1 MYKCVVRFISSSTM
15 KFKYFFWCSKI
26 HISDYLQFLPVDKF
40 FLLVLNETNEHD
52 IIFFLHG
59 FLVFIFIEK
68 EPMLWHLVWILMSQ
82 DSCIL
87 IPMYIYCMKKITLFL
102 FWYLKNKKKNETKVP
117 DNINLN
123 NIYTS
128 SCFAESSHDVFTN
141 LSQDSILFYSIKCMF
156 WCKFIAEGTLC
167 EKYSNRCGQQCCLW
181 QGSRQLVWGSVN

>member
-26 HISDYLQFLPVDKF
+26 HISDYLQFLPVDQF

-52 IIFFLHG
+52 IIFFTWILSIY
-59 FLVFIFIEK
+59 FYRK
-68 EPMLWHLVWILMSQ
+68 KPMLWHLVWILMSQ

-87 IPMYIYCMKKITLFL
+87 IPMYIFCIKKITLFL
-102 FWYLKNKKKNETKVP
+102 FWYLKNLKKKNKTKVP

-128 SCFAESSHDVFTN
+128 PCFAESSHDVFH
-141 LSQDSILFYSIKCMF
+141 
-156 WCKFIAEGTLC
+156 
-167 EKYSNRCGQQCCLW
+167 
-181 QGSRQLVWGSVN
+181 